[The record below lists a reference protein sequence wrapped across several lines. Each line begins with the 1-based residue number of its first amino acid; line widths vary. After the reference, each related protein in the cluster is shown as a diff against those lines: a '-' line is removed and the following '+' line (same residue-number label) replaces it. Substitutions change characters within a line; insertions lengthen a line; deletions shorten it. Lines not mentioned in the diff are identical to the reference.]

1 MEIMKPS
8 EVAALFHV
16 TVRTIQ
22 NWDKAGILPSIRTI
36 TGRRHYDRA
45 VVMELLQK
53 VGDLQN
59 VNLEKGVNNG

>member
-22 NWDKAGILPSIRTI
+22 NWDKAGILPSIRTV
-36 TGRRHYDRA
+36 TGRRHYDKA
-45 VVMELLQK
+45 VVMALLHK
-53 VGDLQN
+53 VSDSQN
-59 VNLEKGVNNG
+59 VNLEEGNVNG